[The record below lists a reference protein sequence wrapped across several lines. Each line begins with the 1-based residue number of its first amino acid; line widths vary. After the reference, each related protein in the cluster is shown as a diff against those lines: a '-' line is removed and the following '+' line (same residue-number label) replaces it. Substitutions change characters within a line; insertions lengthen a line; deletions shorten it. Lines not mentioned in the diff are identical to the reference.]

1 MTLLTKYFISSKG
14 PHVRL
19 IKYLLINNVFNRF
32 SIQSIVTGC
41 HAHWTSINDVQPIS
55 PNWKKLYH
63 HAGSLELC
71 KHYCEKSV
79 NCSSV
84 EWEYSIFSIYFGGCY
99 QYLYPY
105 NISSF
110 KELQDSSYHVV
121 NRSTKN
127 IERCIGNYEGKRTD
141 VLHYSD
147 YF

>member
-1 MTLLTKYFISSKG
+1 MTLLSKYFISIKG

-41 HAHWTSINDVQPIS
+41 YAHWTSINDVLPIS
-55 PNWKKLYH
+55 SNVKRLH
-63 HAGSLELC
+63 HRAGSLRVC
-71 KHYCEKSV
+71 KYYCEKSV

-84 EWEYSIFSIYFGGCY
+84 DWEYTYDIGGCY
-99 QYLYPY
+99 QHLYPY

-110 KELQDSSYHVV
+110 KELKHSSHHVV

-141 VLHYSD
+141 VLHYID

>member
-1 MTLLTKYFISSKG
+1 MTLLSKYFISSKG

-41 HAHWTSINDVQPIS
+41 HAHWTSINDVQLKSSNRKRHPS
-55 PNWKKLYH
+55 
-63 HAGSLELC
+63 GSLRLC
-71 KHYCEKSV
+71 KHYCEKSD

-84 EWEYSIFSIYFGGCY
+84 DWEYTFFYFECY
-99 QYLYPY
+99 QHFYPY
-105 NISSF
+105 NISSL
-110 KELQDSSYHVV
+110 KEFNRSYHHVV